1 MKPITRQDKLLVQE
15 VHGELVIYDEERDR
29 AHHLNRTASL
39 VWRHCDGEKSVA
51 DIAAALQKEL
61 NPAADENLVWVSLD
75 HLGAVHL
82 LQAPM
87 QRSVEQIRLS
97 RRSVVQK
104 VGMVGV
110 LSLLMPAVTSIV
122 APTPAH
128 AQSPGGC
135 EGCEGSGSS

>member
-1 MKPITRQDKLLVQE
+1 MKPCARKEKVLVQE
-15 VHGELVIYDEERDR
+15 VQDETVVYDEERDR

-39 VWRHCDGEKSVA
+39 VWSHCDGEKSVA

-61 NPAADENLVWVSLD
+61 NPAADENLVWMSLD
-75 HLGAVHL
+75 HLGAAHL
-82 LQAPM
+82 LHEPIT
-87 QRSVEQIRLS
+87 RSAEQMRLS
-97 RRSVVQK
+97 RRSVVRR

-135 EGCEGSGSS
+135 GGCEGCGSS